1 MKNASLSKKIIF
13 YIIITVLV
21 NVITLLFWFNFK
33 VKPIFSEVSSLREKL
48 AKEEIKNF
56 YINTESLIINLN
68 SIAKEYGVKFK
79 LSDIDDKDVVQDNV
93 KDELFLFS
101 DIVQVGNNF
110 YLLSVYMN
118 KNVSTSSM
126 ITGLIL
132 FQIALVSIIM
142 AFIFIFVRLKLISP
156 VENIVK
162 DIRNYKLGKKPKKMK
177 FNGELGLIQ
186 NEFVNLVDSL
196 EKEKS
201 EQNRIIASISHDI
214 KTPLTSIIG
223 YSDLMKDG
231 GISKKEMKEY
241 NDIINTKAIH
251 VKNILSDFDDY
262 LINRS
267 NSVLKIDKIFVKDIV
282 KFLNDDYKADLKND
296 NIELIIKSKC
306 TNEYINVDILKLKR
320 IFGNIIQ
327 NSTRYLNENGIINIS
342 ITKDNKYFYF
352 KISDNGP
359 GVSDDIIDKIFD
371 PLFTTDKSRK
381 ISGLGLSICKE
392 FVLKMGGNIKAY
404 NNNGLTIEFT
414 IPV

>member
-1 MKNASLSKKIIF
+1 MKNVSLSKKIIF
-13 YIIITVLV
+13 YILVTVIV
-21 NVITLLFWFNFK
+21 NVVTLIFWFNFK
-33 VKPIFSEVSSLREKL
+33 IKPVFNEMNTLKEKL
-48 AKEEIKNF
+48 AKEEIKS
-56 YINTESLIINLN
+56 YYPNTETLLFKLN

-79 LSDIDDKDVVQDNV
+79 LSDIDNKDVMQDNV

-101 DIVQVGNNF
+101 DIVEVGDNF

-118 KNVSTSSM
+118 KNVSTSGM

-162 DIRNYKLGKKPKKMK
+162 DIRNYKLGKKPKKNHI
-177 FNGELGLIQ
+177 NGEIGIIQ

-196 EKEKS
+196 ENEKS

-223 YSDLMKDG
+223 YSDLIKDG
-231 GISKKEMKEY
+231 NVNKKEMMEY
-241 NDIINTKAIH
+241 NEIINSKAIH
-251 VKNILSDFDDY
+251 IKNILSDFDDY
-262 LINRS
+262 LINKS
-267 NSVLKIDKIFVKDIV
+267 NTVLKMDKIYIKDIV
-282 KFLNDDYKADLKND
+282 KALNDDYRLDLKND
-296 NIELIIKSKC
+296 GIKLNIKC
-306 TNEYINVDILKLKR
+306 KCMNDVINVDILKLKR
-320 IFGNIIQ
+320 IFANIIS
-327 NSTRYLNENGIINIS
+327 NSARFLDKNGIINIV
-342 ITKDNKYFYF
+342 ITKDSKFYNF

-359 GVSDDIIDKIFD
+359 GVDNNIIDKIFD

-392 FVLKMGGNIKAY
+392 FVLKLGGNIRAY
-404 NNNGLTIEFT
+404 NENGLVIEFNL
-414 IPV
+414 PL

>member
-1 MKNASLSKKIIF
+1 MKNVSLSKKIIF
-13 YIIITVLV
+13 YILVTVIV
-21 NVITLLFWFNFK
+21 NVVTLIFWFNFK
-33 VKPIFSEVSSLREKL
+33 IKPVFNEMNTLKEKL
-48 AKEEIKNF
+48 AKEEIKS
-56 YINTESLIINLN
+56 YYPNTETLLFKLN

-79 LSDIDDKDVVQDNV
+79 LSDIDNKDVMQDNV

-101 DIVQVGNNF
+101 DIVEVGDNF

-118 KNVSTSSM
+118 KNVSTSGM

-162 DIRNYKLGKKPKKMK
+162 DIRNYKLGKKPKKNHI
-177 FNGELGLIQ
+177 NGEIGIIQ

-196 EKEKS
+196 ENEKS

-223 YSDLMKDG
+223 YSDLIKYG
-231 GISKKEMKEY
+231 NVNKKEMMEY
-241 NDIINTKAIH
+241 NEIINSKAIH
-251 VKNILSDFDDY
+251 IKNILSDFDDY
-262 LINRS
+262 LINKS
-267 NSVLKIDKIFVKDIV
+267 NTVLKMDKIYIKDIV
-282 KFLNDDYKADLKND
+282 KALNDDYRLDLKND
-296 NIELIIKSKC
+296 GIKLNIKC
-306 TNEYINVDILKLKR
+306 KCMNDVINVDILKLKR
-320 IFGNIIQ
+320 IFANIIS
-327 NSTRYLNENGIINIS
+327 NSARFLDKNGIINIV
-342 ITKDNKYFYF
+342 ITKDNKFYNF

-359 GVSDDIIDKIFD
+359 GVDNNIIDKIFD

-392 FVLKMGGNIKAY
+392 FVLKLGGNIRAY
-404 NNNGLTIEFT
+404 NENGLVIEFNL
-414 IPV
+414 PL

>member
-196 EKEKS
+196 EKEK
-201 EQNRIIASISHDI
+201 NANYSIGMPVYMS
-214 KTPLTSIIG
+214 G
-223 YSDLMKDG
+223 
-231 GISKKEMKEY
+231 E
-241 NDIINTKAIH
+241 
-251 VKNILSDFDDY
+251 
-262 LINRS
+262 
-267 NSVLKIDKIFVKDIV
+267 
-282 KFLNDDYKADLKND
+282 
-296 NIELIIKSKC
+296 ELIK
-306 TNEYINVDILKLKR
+306 YR
-320 IFGNIIQ
+320 I
-327 NSTRYLNENGIINIS
+327 
-342 ITKDNKYFYF
+342 
-352 KISDNGP
+352 
-359 GVSDDIIDKIFD
+359 
-371 PLFTTDKSRK
+371 
-381 ISGLGLSICKE
+381 
-392 FVLKMGGNIKAY
+392 
-404 NNNGLTIEFT
+404 
-414 IPV
+414 

>member
-196 EKEKS
+196 EKEKN

-223 YSDLMKDG
+223 YSDLMKDSS
-231 GISKKEMKEY
+231 ISKKEMKEY

-342 ITKDNKYFYF
+342 ITKDNKSFCF

>member
-1 MKNASLSKKIIF
+1 MKNVSLSKKIIF
-13 YIIITVLV
+13 YILVTVIV
-21 NVITLLFWFNFK
+21 NVVTLIFWFNFK
-33 VKPIFSEVSSLREKL
+33 IKPVFNEMNTLKEKL
-48 AKEEIKNF
+48 AKEEIKS
-56 YINTESLIINLN
+56 YYPNTETLLFKLN

-79 LSDIDDKDVVQDNV
+79 LSDIDNKDVMQDNV

-101 DIVQVGNNF
+101 DIVEVGDNF

-118 KNVSTSSM
+118 KNVSTSGM

-162 DIRNYKLGKKPKKMK
+162 DIRNYKLGKKPKKNHI
-177 FNGELGLIQ
+177 NGEIGIIQ

-196 EKEKS
+196 ENEKS

-223 YSDLMKDG
+223 YSDLIKDG
-231 GISKKEMKEY
+231 NVNKKEMMEY
-241 NDIINTKAIH
+241 NEIINSKAIH
-251 VKNILSDFDDY
+251 IKNILSDFDDY
-262 LINRS
+262 LINKS
-267 NSVLKIDKIFVKDIV
+267 NTVLKMDKIYIKDIV
-282 KFLNDDYKADLKND
+282 KALNDDYRLDLKND
-296 NIELIIKSKC
+296 EIKLNIKC
-306 TNEYINVDILKLKR
+306 KCMNDVINVDILKLKR
-320 IFGNIIQ
+320 IFANIIS
-327 NSTRYLNENGIINIS
+327 NSARFLDKNGIINIV
-342 ITKDNKYFYF
+342 ITKDNKFYNF

-359 GVSDDIIDKIFD
+359 GVDNNIIDKIFD

-392 FVLKMGGNIKAY
+392 FVLKLGGNIRAY
-404 NNNGLTIEFT
+404 NENGLVIEFNL
-414 IPV
+414 PL

>member
-186 NEFVNLVDSL
+186 NEFVSLVDSL

-231 GISKKEMKEY
+231 SISKKEMKEY

-342 ITKDNKYFYF
+342 ITKDNKYFCF

>member
-223 YSDLMKDG
+223 YSDLMKDSS
-231 GISKKEMKEY
+231 ISKKEMKEY

-282 KFLNDDYKADLKND
+282 K
-296 NIELIIKSKC
+296 
-306 TNEYINVDILKLKR
+306 
-320 IFGNIIQ
+320 
-327 NSTRYLNENGIINIS
+327 
-342 ITKDNKYFYF
+342 
-352 KISDNGP
+352 
-359 GVSDDIIDKIFD
+359 
-371 PLFTTDKSRK
+371 
-381 ISGLGLSICKE
+381 
-392 FVLKMGGNIKAY
+392 
-404 NNNGLTIEFT
+404 
-414 IPV
+414 

>member
-223 YSDLMKDG
+223 YSDLMKDSS
-231 GISKKEMKEY
+231 ISKKEMKEY